1 LNEVERV
8 HPLSIGYWGCCV
20 DFFGEVAQK
29 SMNNDILDALA
40 QSHHARAA
48 GNLELSQ
55 EWLEHARRI
64 APNNSMVRLTLAAV
78 MLDRGLP
85 EALELI
91 KNTQNKDDIREASLA
106 LAILNLRLGEPG
118 LAAEV
123 LGRSLSQHAHSIPEL
138 SPIADAVVRDTN
150 ALGWCAL
157 DGAGGLVVYVLPT
170 ASSHERPTADLDG
183 RPIALRRQNGDGVLI
198 GRLPREWESGQTVT
212 VAAGNTALL
221 GSPIAVNRIV
231 RLEGFV
237 DSRDGDIH
245 GWAWCP
251 NNPDRDPV
259 LSIVALNGN
268 RSLSVVADDDTL
280 KVASAEPFSRPRG
293 FRVSATQLQGIV
305 GPVRVLGRDGRNLT
319 GSPLDPTAE
328 RISAERSSRAIA
340 HLFPAQAQKTSKMPA
355 LVPLPGVPA
364 HIVGGPPLGGTKRR
378 PVDVVV
384 PVYGGLD
391 LTLACLESVLADL
404 PKWARVVVVDD
415 ASPDP
420 TVGETLGHMA
430 RQRRIV
436 LRTQLENRGFPSTA
450 NVGMRQDPSRDVVL
464 LNSDTLVPPGW
475 LHRLREVAYSAP
487 AIGTV
492 TPLSNDAEI
501 LGYPT
506 TDQANAIPGLAET
519 IQLDALAQQANAG
532 ITVDIPTAV
541 GFCMY
546 IKRDCLTETGLFR
559 EDQFG
564 QGYGE
569 ENDFCIRGRHLGW
582 RHVAAPGIFV
592 AHVGGQSFRAAKG
605 YLVGRNIRIINRLHP
620 GYDALIQEF
629 LRADPIS
636 ESRKRLDIERWKLL
650 RSRRKSVLLVT
661 HGRGGGVQRRV
672 AERAQALRSE
682 GLRPIVIW
690 PVGRRDGKGRDC
702 VLGDGPEGGT
712 PNLRF
717 HVPEELGQLA
727 RLLKADRPIRAEVHH
742 LIGHDHAILDLFA
755 QLQIPYEVVIH
766 DYSWLCPRINLVGA
780 ERRYCG
786 EPDVGHCE
794 MCVDDAGT
802 TNDENTRPRA
812 LRDRSEIELNRASR
826 IVVPS
831 QDVATRIKR
840 HFPLIL
846 PQIESWE
853 DDSDIR
859 VPAFPPSRDDEVRVC
874 VIGAIGIEKG
884 YDILL
889 ACARDAAERKLPVA
903 FRLVGYSCDD
913 RRLLATGRVHITGRY
928 GEHEAIALIQAQGAQ
943 MAWLPSIWP
952 ETWCYTLTQA
962 WNGGLNTAAFD
973 IGTPADRIRQ
983 WGRGWLF
990 PLGIPPAALNNQFM
1004 RLALSLVPAHLERQ
1018 SEPDRLAGG

>member
-1 LNEVERV
+1 
-8 HPLSIGYWGCCV
+8 
-20 DFFGEVAQK
+20 
-29 SMNNDILDALA
+29 MNDTILDALA
-40 QSHHARAA
+40 QGHRARSA

-55 EWLEHARRI
+55 EWLERARRL
-64 APNNSMVRLTLAAV
+64 APNNAMVRLTLAAV

-85 EALELI
+85 EASDLI
-91 KNTQNKDDIREASLA
+91 KTAQNTDDIREASLT
-106 LAILNLRLGEPG
+106 LAAVNLRQGEPD
-118 LAAEV
+118 LAAEA
-123 LGRSLSQHAHSIPEL
+123 LGRSLSHHAHSISNL
-138 SPIADAVVRDTN
+138 SPIADAVVLATTT
-150 ALGWCAL
+150 LGWCAL
-157 DGAGGLVVYVLPT
+157 DGAGGLVVCVPST
-170 ASSHERPTADLDG
+170 ASVHERLTADLDG
-183 RPIALRRQNGDGVLI
+183 RPIALHRQRGSTLLV
-198 GRLPREWESGQTVT
+198 GRLPREWESGRTVT
-212 VAAGNTALL
+212 VAVGATALL
-221 GSPIAVNRIV
+221 GSPIAVDRIV
-231 RLEGFV
+231 RVEGFV
-237 DSRDGDIH
+237 DSKDGDIH

-251 NNPDRDPV
+251 NNPDHDPV
-259 LSIVALNGN
+259 LSIVALNGS
-268 RSLSVVADDDTL
+268 RTLSVVADDDTL
-280 KVASAEPFSRPRG
+280 KVASAELFARPRG
-293 FRVSATQLQGIV
+293 FRVSATQLQAFA

-328 RISAERSSRAIA
+328 RVSAERSSHAVA
-340 HLFPAQAQKTSKMPA
+340 HLFPAPAQKTSKAPA
-355 LVPLPGVPA
+355 LVLLPGVPA
-364 HIVGGPPLGGTKRR
+364 HIVGGPPRGGAKKR

-391 LTLACLESVLADL
+391 LTLACLESVLTDL

-420 TVGETLGHMA
+420 VVSKTLGQMA

-436 LRTQLENRGFPSTA
+436 LKTQPENRGFPSTA
-450 NVGMRQDPSRDVVL
+450 NAGMRHDPNRDVVL

-475 LHRLREVAYSAP
+475 LHRLREIAYSTP

-501 LGYPT
+501 LSYPT
-506 TDQANAIPGLAET
+506 TDLGNAIPGLAET
-519 IQLDALAQQANAG
+519 IQLDALAQRANAG
-532 ITVDIPTAV
+532 VTVDIPTAV

-546 IKRDCLTETGLFR
+546 IKRDCLNETGLFR

-592 AHVGGQSFRAAKG
+592 AHVGGQSFRATKT
-605 YLVGRNIRIINRLHP
+605 YLVERNIRIINRLHP
-620 GYDALIQEF
+620 GYDALIQDF
-629 LRADPIS
+629 LRADPLS
-636 ESRKRLDIERWKLL
+636 EPRKRLDIEHWKLL
-650 RSRRKSVLLVT
+650 RKRRKSVLLVT

-690 PVGRRDGKGRDC
+690 PVGRRGDTGHDC

-717 HVPEELGQLA
+717 HVPEELSQLA

-742 LIGHDHAILDLFA
+742 LIGHDHAILDLFT

-766 DYSWLCPRINLVGA
+766 DYSWLCPRINLVGT
-780 ERRYCG
+780 EHRYCG

-794 MCVDDAGT
+794 SCIDDAGT
-802 TNDENTRPRA
+802 TNDEDTRPTM
-812 LRDRSEIELNRASR
+812 LRQRSTAELSGASG

-831 QDVATRIKR
+831 QDVATRIRR
-840 HFPLIL
+840 HFPLTAPRID
-846 PQIESWE
+846 PWE
-853 DDSDIR
+853 NDQDIH
-859 VPAFPPSRDDEVRVC
+859 VPEFPPGRDDEVRVC

-884 YDILL
+884 YDVLL

-903 FRLVGYSCDD
+903 FRLVGYSCGDG
-913 RRLLATGRVHITGRY
+913 RLLATGKVHITGRY
-928 GEHEAIALIQAQGAQ
+928 DEHEAVSLIQAQGAQ
-943 MAWLPSIWP
+943 LAWLPSIWP

-962 WNGGLNTAAFD
+962 WNGGLNTVAFD
-973 IGTPADRIRQ
+973 IGTPAERIRQ

-1004 RLALSLVPAHLERQ
+1004 RLALSLVPAHLRPRGER
-1018 SEPDRLAGG
+1018 DRLTAVPG